1 MKFIS
6 QPPRFSFSSF
16 LPIKIRG
23 KREEKIIQKPCVL
36 VDKHTNGGEKD
47 GGRET
52 VVKIITK

>member
-6 QPPRFSFSSF
+6 QPATFFIF
-16 LPIKIRG
+16 VIFTNKIRG
-23 KREEKIIQKPCVL
+23 KTRGKIIQKPCVL
-36 VDKHTNGGEKD
+36 VDKCTNGGEKD